1 MVEDTYTVEVHHRD
15 GVVVLVA
22 RGDVRGNA
30 DALRQ
35 LVGVSLV
42 ALDDQPAVIAVCD
55 LYVHHAEGLTAL
67 RALLRQRP
75 PGAPTVVIARSAQRR
90 RLHGVF
96 GPQVAWYP
104 AELTTPWI
112 GVAAS
117 LSHRR
122 RHLAGG
128 QRTDPGDEQMSRLLW
143 AAAMERAEAPQR

>member
-1 MVEDTYTVEVHHRD
+1 MADDGVRVEVRHRD
-15 GVVVLVA
+15 GVVVVAA
-22 RGDVRGNA
+22 RGDLRG
-30 DALRQ
+30 DPEALRQ
-35 LVGVSLV
+35 LVGVALV

-55 LYVHHAEGLTAL
+55 LYVHHADGLAAL
-67 RALLRQRP
+67 RTMLRQRP
-75 PGAPTVVIARSAQRR
+75 PAAPTVAIARSAQRR

-122 RHLAGG
+122 RHLTGD
-128 QRTDPGDEQMSRLLW
+128 QRTDPGEEQIGRLLW
-143 AAAMERAEAPQR
+143 AAARERAVIAG

>member
-1 MVEDTYTVEVHHRD
+1 MADGFTVQAHDRD

-22 RGDVRGNA
+22 RGDLRGDA
-30 DALRQ
+30 QALRE
-35 LVGVSLV
+35 LVGV
-42 ALDDQPAVIAVCD
+42 ALRTLGDQPAVIAVCD
-55 LYVHHAEGLTAL
+55 LYLHGADGLDAL
-67 RALLRQRP
+67 RWLLRQRP

-90 RLHGVF
+90 RLPGVF

-122 RHLAGG
+122 RHLTSE
-128 QRTDPGDEQMSRLLW
+128 QRADPGEEQISRLLW
-143 AAAMERAEAPQR
+143 AAAHERATVAAD